1 MLISPYERHGTHKLH
16 VFFEGLR
23 VITAS
28 SVGVRPPLT
37 ILTQLLAM
45 VWPWCLKVRGQA
57 GGLVSWFHV
66 QPVECEKKQQTNERK
81 PKMIIGSSVLPPQ
94 PLPTVHRLS
103 GSDFGKKKST
113 TKTDKPTNRSSL
125 YAQSSVQSTKLQRS
139 H

>member
-1 MLISPYERHGTHKLH
+1 MVLE
-16 VFFEGLR
+16 
-23 VITAS
+23 S
-28 SVGVRPPLT
+28 S
-37 ILTQLLAM
+37 
-45 VWPWCLKVRGQA
+45 WQA

-103 GSDFGKKKST
+103 GSDFGKNKST

-125 YAQSSVQSTKLQRS
+125 YAQSSVQSIQTSEVPLISPNSRESSNRFSPNITRESIES
-139 H
+139 HSVHHFGASNQLDPTPGQA